1 MKGSYLAENQVS
13 FMVTP
18 AIGLQLTKGNLPVYE
33 LVASGGWLMVPIIAC
48 SIIAFAIIAERLW
61 TLRVT
66 RVIPNRALAQ
76 VWSWAKERK
85 LDKERLKQLR
95 ASSPLG
101 AILAAGLMNRN
112 ASREV
117 MKESIEDTGR
127 HVVHELE
134 RYINTLGTIAAI
146 SPLLGLLGTV
156 IGMIKVFSAITTQG
170 VGNPSALAGGISEAL
185 ITTAAGMVVAIP
197 TLMFYRYFRG
207 KVAMLVIRM
216 EQQATQMV
224 EVLHGQRSREAVTG
238 NQN

>member
-1 MKGSYLAENQVS
+1 V
-13 FMVTP
+13 F
-18 AIGLQLTKGNLPVYE
+18 E
-33 LVASGGWLMVPIIAC
+33 LVAAGGWLMAPIIAC

-61 TLRVT
+61 TLRVK
-66 RVIPNRALAQ
+66 RVIPGPLVAQ
-76 VWSWAKERK
+76 VWDWAKEKK
-85 LDKERLKQLR
+85 LDVERMQTLR
-95 ASSPLG
+95 AGSPLG
-101 AILAAGLMNRN
+101 RILAAGLSNRN
-112 ASREV
+112 ASREI

-207 KVAMLVIRM
+207 KVNMLVIRM
-216 EQQATQMV
+216 EQQALRMV
-224 EVLHGQRSREAVTG
+224 EVLHGQRSRESVEG
-238 NQN
+238 EQL